1 MDEARWK
8 EFKEG
13 LEEEIEKARKGLLLA
28 ESFDEMEEIVLEV
41 EQVIHEQLLAAAVEE
56 REKQRIGNCPEC
68 GGKLKKKGKRERQLK
83 TSRGTVKV
91 KRERYECEDCGS
103 GVFPPGQTVED

>member
-28 ESFDEMEEIVLEV
+28 ESFDEMEEIALEV
-41 EQVIHEQLLAAAVEE
+41 GQVIHEQLLAAAAEE
-56 REKQRIGNCPEC
+56 REQQRIGNCPEC
-68 GGKLKKKGKRERQLK
+68 GGKLKKKGKKARQLK
-83 TSRGTVKV
+83 TSRGAVKI
-91 KRERYECEDCGS
+91 KRERYECENCGGS
-103 GVFPPGQTVED
+103 VFPPGQTVED